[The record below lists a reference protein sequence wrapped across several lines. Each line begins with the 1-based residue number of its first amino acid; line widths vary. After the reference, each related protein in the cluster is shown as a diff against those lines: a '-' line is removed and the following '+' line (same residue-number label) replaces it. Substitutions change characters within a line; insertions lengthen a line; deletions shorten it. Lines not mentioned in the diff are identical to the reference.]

1 MAKFLK
7 IYCHGNP
14 CSYKLNSYPW
24 APGPKGLKVTQG
36 NIGIDTKGVGSE
48 GAGYH
53 LINLDEVLS
62 VKIGK
67 LTEGND
73 NACFLELVMKGSPS
87 PNDDDENTT
96 PKTIQFIFGFCDPG
110 DGMISDFGV
119 PNRLNLINQDTVILS
134 SKLGFEVSASQ
145 VYKAHKQLIS
155 AINSKPSGIVE
166 WNPTDI
172 LGWYSNDQTETIEIK
187 PALLLGYVYLNPGT
201 EAPVVGPCV
210 DQLQAMLIKG
220 MIPPEFIEQ
229 AEAIIAKNDEEAAC
243 GLIGLIEGLLG

>member
-14 CSYKLNSYPW
+14 CSYKLNSYDWPEE
-24 APGPKGLKVTQG
+24 ATVYQG
-36 NIGIDTKGVGSE
+36 NVGIDTKGVGSE

-62 VKIGK
+62 VKIG
-67 LTEGND
+67 NIDAASD

-87 PNDDDENTT
+87 PNEDDENAN

-110 DGMISDFGV
+110 DGMISPFGT
-119 PNRLNLINQDTVILS
+119 PNRLNLINKDIVQS
-134 SKLGFEVSASQ
+134 GSKLGFEVSASQ

-172 LGWYSNDQTETIEIK
+172 LGWYSNNQTETIEIK
-187 PALLLGYVYLNPGT
+187 KALLLGYVYLNPGT
-201 EAPVVGPCV
+201 EAPVQGPCV
-210 DQLQAMLIKG
+210 EQLIAYLAKGIVPPLLIDTVN
-220 MIPPEFIEQ
+220 
-229 AEAIIAKNDEEAAC
+229 AIIAKNDENAAC
-243 GLIGLIEGLLG
+243 ALIAQIDNPPEA

>member
-14 CSYKLNSYPW
+14 CSYKLNSYDWPEEST
-24 APGPKGLKVTQG
+24 VYQG
-36 NIGIDTKGVGSE
+36 NVGIDTKGVGSA

-62 VKIGK
+62 VKIGNID
-67 LTEGND
+67 EASD

-87 PNDDDENTT
+87 PNEDDENAN

-110 DGMISDFGV
+110 DGMISPFGT
-119 PNRLNLINQDTVILS
+119 PNKLNLINRETVILG
-134 SKLGFEVSASQ
+134 SKFGFEVSASQ

-172 LGWYSNDQTETIEIK
+172 LGWYEDPQAETIEVK
-187 PALLLGYVYLNPGT
+187 KALLLGYVYLNPGT
-201 EAPVVGPCV
+201 EAPAQGPCV
-210 DQLQAMLIKG
+210 TQLVFLLAKG
-220 MIPPEFIEQ
+220 AVPNQFIED
-229 AEAIIAKNDEEAAC
+229 ANIIIAKNDEETAC
-243 GLIGLIEGLLG
+243 QLLAIIEGAEG

>member
-14 CSYKLNSYPW
+14 CSYKLNSYDWPEEST
-24 APGPKGLKVTQG
+24 VYQG
-36 NIGIDTKGVGSE
+36 NVGIDTKGVGSA

-62 VKIGK
+62 VKIGNID
-67 LTEGND
+67 EASD

-87 PNDDDENTT
+87 PNEDDENAT

-110 DGMISDFGV
+110 DGMISPFGT
-119 PNRLNLINQDTVILS
+119 PNKLNLINRETVILG
-134 SKLGFEVSASQ
+134 SKFGFEVSASQ

-172 LGWYSNDQTETIEIK
+172 LGWYEDPQAETIEVK
-187 PALLLGYVYLNPGT
+187 KALLLGYVYLNPGN
-201 EAPVVGPCV
+201 EAPPVQGPCV
-210 DQLQAMLIKG
+210 EQLVAMLVKG
-220 MIPPEFIEQ
+220 LVPLQFIED
-229 AEAIIAKNDEEAAC
+229 AEIIIAKNDEETFA
-243 GLIGLIEGLLG
+243 